1 MSTHRFLA
9 SLSLALLLLSM
20 QGLAVA
26 HELDHVT
33 GAHDAPCALHV
44 FANDLPGTPSTS
56 PIVAPLPLTPV
67 VFRSAAWTLPVSTT
81 FLPFSARAPPS
92 RV

>member
-44 FANDLPGTPSTS
+44 FANDLPGTPSIS

-67 VFRSAAWTLPVSTT
+67 VFRSAAWTLPVITT
-81 FLPFSARAPPS
+81 FLPFSARAPPAP
-92 RV
+92 V